1 MAGNKPFLRRGR
13 ESAVSG
19 GGRWVSRGC
28 DVCVMGVSL
37 GEVRVLK

>member
-1 MAGNKPFLRRGR
+1 MAGNKPFLRRG
-13 ESAVSG
+13 EGWAAK

-37 GEVRVLK
+37 GELSVLK